1 MRTQNES
8 DQEKGINQEE
18 PREHA
23 GFEMAAEPNKTCCC
37 CSPRFHVLA
46 QCIVILIVS
55 LIYSI
60 IGYKDLLICS
70 AIGLFMTILVIA
82 LPKFFANFYSF
93 AVQLLFW
100 IAFCLYTLTY
110 LIICVVA
117 KIKLDNESE
126 KRTKGDKGGA
136 EASAFIINVI
146 FIPFIAIFSIILLF
160 SMLATFLIFRMTL
173 FAYKNR

>member
-8 DQEKGINQEE
+8 DQEKGINHEE

-23 GFEMAAEPNKTCCC
+23 GFEMAAEPDKTCCL

-46 QCIVILIVS
+46 QCIVILIMS

-60 IGYKDLLICS
+60 IGYKDLLIWS
-70 AIGLFMTILVIA
+70 AVGLFMIILVIA
-82 LPKFFANFYSF
+82 IPKFFANFYSF
-93 AVQLLFW
+93 AIQFLFW

-110 LIICVVA
+110 LIMIVVM
-117 KIKLDNESE
+117 KIKSDKESE
-126 KRTKGDKGGA
+126 NRTKGDKGGA
-136 EASAFIINVI
+136 AVSAFIINFI
-146 FIPFIAIFSIILLF
+146 FIPFIAIYSIILLF
-160 SMLATFLIFRMTL
+160 SMLATFLVFRMTL